1 MIIIATLIVTLAAV
15 LHVGIFVMESI
26 GWTRRAVWR
35 RFGVPNQAAAETT
48 RPLAYNQGFYNLF
61 LAIGAF
67 IGVIFFGLGQH
78 DIGRT
83 LIVFTLGSMV
93 AAAVVLVT
101 TGRGYVR
108 VALIQGILPLAG
120 LVLILMD

>member
-26 GWTRRAVWR
+26 GWTRRAVWQ

-67 IGVIFFGLGQH
+67 IGVIYFGLGQH

-108 VALIQGILPLAG
+108 AALIQGILPLAG
-120 LVLILMD
+120 LVLILMA